1 MFGNS
6 LAVAQNDP
14 APPTSSALT
23 VTTKN
28 LWRGGYPEVLETVRD
43 ARKTAAKVASGCEL
57 SFDRLPQAIGPG

>member
-1 MFGNS
+1 MS
-6 LAVAQNDP
+6 V
-14 APPTSSALT
+14 S

-43 ARKTAAKVASGCEL
+43 ARKPAAKVASGREL